1 MKFEP
6 TDAGQPD
13 KSDGKASSGD
23 MNETS
28 RQPSFAPCAEHF
40 PGTRSSATTCA
51 LSHLPRRA
59 FLKGAL
65 LGAGALAAGPPL
77 LSAQPTP
84 GVSAHRKASYRGP
97 NVIIVRF
104 GGGARRRET
113 IDPEHTY
120 APFLCHE
127 MTKRGTLFKNME
139 IDSFTPMKG
148 IDTSHGQG
156 TLYILTGKYEKFK
169 DITNKF
175 LGDRFESKVRTV
187 FEYLRK
193 TFDVPDHQTLM
204 VNGED
209 RTDEEFYTFSNHH
222 LFGANYRSN
231 VLSLYRYKTFL
242 LRSQLEAG
250 RWQGKELAKK
260 KQELAKLEA
269 IDYRAEERAG
279 QGPELVKFWE
289 RWRGYY
295 GDTGLVNP
303 RGDRLLTE
311 LSIRAIQELRPKL
324 LMVNYQDCDYVHWGN
339 LAHYTQA
346 VSIMDDGLKQLV
358 AAVEADTEYRDNTIF
373 VIVPDCG
380 RDNNPLANV
389 PCQHHFNSRSAHEI
403 FALLAGPGIN
413 RGVTIDKLVDQTC
426 VAGTIAQLMGF
437 KADHAE
443 TTILGEALA

>member
-1 MKFEP
+1 
-6 TDAGQPD
+6 
-13 KSDGKASSGD
+13 
-23 MNETS
+23 MNETA
-28 RQPSFAPCAEHF
+28 QPRSFAPYAENLFGNQSRGANAASRHF
-40 PGTRSSATTCA
+40 
-51 LSHLPRRA
+51 PRRA

-65 LGAGALAAGPPL
+65 LSAGALAVGPPL
-77 LSAQPTP
+77 FSASPTS
-84 GVSAHRKASYRGP
+84 GVDTRAKPPYRGP

-113 IDPEHTY
+113 IDPEHSY
-120 APFLCHE
+120 APFLCQK

-156 TLYILTGKYEKFK
+156 TLYILTGRYEKFK
-169 DITNKF
+169 DVTHKF
-175 LGDRFESKVRTV
+175 LGDRFESKVPTL

-193 TFDVPDHQTLM
+193 TFDLPDHQTLM

-222 LFGANYRSN
+222 LYGANYRSN
-231 VLSLYRYKTFL
+231 ILSLYRYKTFL
-242 LRSQLEAG
+242 LRHQLETG

-260 KQELAKLEA
+260 RQELAKVEA
-269 IDYRAEERAG
+269 VDYRAEERGG
-279 QGPELVKFWE
+279 QGPELVKFWK

-295 GDTGLVNP
+295 GETGLVNP

-311 LSIRAIQELRPKL
+311 LSIRAIKELRPKL

-339 LAHYTQA
+339 LFHYTQA

-358 AAVEADTEYRDNTIF
+358 ATVEADAEYRDNTIF
-373 VIVPDCG
+373 VVVPDCG

-403 FALLAGPGIN
+403 FALLAGPGIGQ
-413 RGVTIDKLVDQTC
+413 GVTVDKLVDQTC
-426 VAGTIAQLMGF
+426 IAGTIARLMGF
-437 KADHAE
+437 KAEHAE
-443 TTILGEALA
+443 GTILGEALA